1 MTGLD
6 EMLARTAGPVASWPL
21 ELDHRVTE
29 DGDHRGGELA
39 QAHLI
44 CGRCRQSV
52 WCLSKDLDAG
62 VGVFTLGQL
71 GAAVT
76 RHFREV
82 HTDGGGSPV

>member
-1 MTGLD
+1 MSTLA
-6 EMLARTAGPVASWPL
+6 EMLARTVGPVNSWPL
-21 ELDHRVTE
+21 ELDHRTTGE
-29 DGDHRGGELA
+29 DDDRGPGLE

-52 WCLSKDLDAG
+52 WCLSKDLAAG
-62 VGVFTLGQL
+62 VGVFTPAQL
-71 GAAVT
+71 AAATT